1 MNAVIDT
8 KPGGIVERL
17 HDTTRGQ
24 IISVEQDVSAI
35 LDAIRAERADND
47 RLRGFRKPETFF
59 PVARIPLALVDVLK
73 AQGLDVL
80 ADPDDMF
87 RFLND
92 PAFAAFRTST
102 GRV

>member
-1 MNAVIDT
+1 MSAVIDI

-17 HDTTRGQ
+17 HDTAHGHV
-24 IISVEQDVSAI
+24 ISVEQDVSAI

-47 RLRGFRKPETFF
+47 RLRGFRKPEEFY
-59 PVARIPLALVDVLK
+59 PVARIPLAMVDVLK

-80 ADPDDMF
+80 NDPDDMF
-87 RFLND
+87 HFLNN

>member
-1 MNAVIDT
+1 MNAVLDV
-8 KPGGIVERL
+8 KPGGIIERL
-17 HDTTRGQ
+17 HDTAHGH

-35 LDAIRAERADND
+35 LDAIRAERTGND
-47 RLRGFRKPETFF
+47 RLRGFRKPEAFY

-80 ADPDDMF
+80 ADTDDMF

>member
-1 MNAVIDT
+1 MSTLLDV

-17 HDTTRGQ
+17 HDTARGQ
-24 IISVEQDVSAI
+24 VISVEQDVAAI

-47 RLRGFRKPETFF
+47 RLRRFRKPEAFH

-73 AQGLDVL
+73 AQGLNIL

-92 PAFAAFRTST
+92 PTFAAFRTST